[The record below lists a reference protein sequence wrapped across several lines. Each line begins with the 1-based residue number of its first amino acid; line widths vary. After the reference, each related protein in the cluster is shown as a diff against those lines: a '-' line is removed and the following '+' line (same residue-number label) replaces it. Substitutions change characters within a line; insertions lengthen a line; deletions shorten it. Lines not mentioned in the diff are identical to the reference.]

1 MSDINVNVSFGTKFK
16 RTWRES
22 RGFRASIFIFGFIVI
37 GCIIGAIIFV
47 VIAKSGKSATP
58 SNNIEPDGTGS
69 STVPA
74 PQQPEEKFKPN
85 NYTKREQFGNKRNN
99 QQNKQTKKQNKQ
111 SYLLNYINNS

>member
-1 MSDINVNVSFGTKFK
+1 MNAESQTMLNELLSYLYGSFLITY
-16 RTWRES
+16 
-22 RGFRASIFIFGFIVI
+22 VL
-37 GCIIGAIIFV
+37 CIIGAIIFV
-47 VIAKSGKSATP
+47 VIAKSGKPATP

-74 PQQPEEKFKPN
+74 PPQPEEKFKPN